1 MPDLVDVARE
11 LYALAPD
18 EFTATRNQRAA
29 EARSD
34 GQKDLAAGIRALR
47 KPSIGAWAVNL
58 LVREQAEEIDQVLEL
73 GRTLRAAQADLDGDA
88 LRTLSGQRRALVA
101 ALGTQAASL
110 AKAAGH
116 RISEAAVSEV
126 EQTLGAALADARA
139 AAALKTARLTRALD
153 SVGLEAVDLTDA
165 VGAPEE
171 GLLDAVAEVEI
182 EHGEAPPARIRPS
195 KRALDEARRAAA
207 DAARRAEDAA
217 AELEAVGARI
227 DRAARRR
234 HELVADLDDLKSEVA
249 ALEGR
254 ISAADREAGHLERER
269 DKAER
274 SAEKARAAAERA
286 QERLAG
292 LE

>member
-18 EFTATRNQRAA
+18 EFTAARNRRAA
-29 EARSD
+29 DARS
-34 GQKDLAAGIRALR
+34 GGEKELAASIRALQ

-73 GRTLRAAQADLDGDA
+73 GQTLRAAQADLDGDA
-88 LRTLSGQRRALVA
+88 LRQLSGQRRALVA
-101 ALGTQAASL
+101 ALGKQAASL
-110 AKAAGH
+110 AKTAGH

-126 EQTLGAALADARA
+126 EQTLNAAMADARA

-153 SVGLEAVDLTDA
+153 STGLEAVDLTDA

-171 GLLDAVAEVEI
+171 GLLDAVVEVE
-182 EHGEAPPARIRPS
+182 EERPARIRPS
-195 KRALDEARRAAA
+195 KRQLTEARRAAA

-217 AELEAVGARI
+217 AELNAVRARI
-227 DRAARRR
+227 DEAAHRRL
-234 HELVADLDDLKSEVA
+234 ELVAELEDLKSEVA
-249 ALEGR
+249 ALEER
-254 ISAADREAGHLERER
+254 IAAADREARQRDREREA
-269 DKAER
+269 AE
-274 SAEKARAAAERA
+274 AAAEEAGAAADRA
-286 QERLAG
+286 QEQLDK